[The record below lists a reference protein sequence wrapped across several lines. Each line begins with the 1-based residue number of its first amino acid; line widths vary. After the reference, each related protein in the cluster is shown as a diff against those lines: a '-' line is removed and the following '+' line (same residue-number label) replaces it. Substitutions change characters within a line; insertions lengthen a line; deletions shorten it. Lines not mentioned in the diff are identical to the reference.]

1 MSSMAQEIKPIAA
14 TERKVSFL
22 RTIQAVAW
30 SFVGLRSGKEFEK
43 DTQQLNPIHVVIAG
57 FAGVALFIGALVLIV
72 NWVVKTA

>member
-1 MSSMAQEIKPIAA
+1 MS
-14 TERKVSFL
+14 VV
-22 RTIQAVAW
+22 RTVKAVAW
-30 SFVGLRSGKEFEK
+30 SFVGLRSGEEFEK

>member
-1 MSSMAQEIKPIAA
+1 MSM
-14 TERKVSFL
+14 L
-22 RTIQAVAW
+22 RTAKAVAW

-43 DTQQLNPIHVVIAG
+43 DTQQLNPIHILVAG

>member
-1 MSSMAQEIKPIAA
+1 MSMMPQNTAPAAPKPSTSM
-14 TERKVSFL
+14 L
-22 RTIQAVAW
+22 RTAQAVIW
-30 SFVGLRSGKEFEK
+30 SFVGLRSRQEFEK

>member
-1 MSSMAQEIKPIAA
+1 MIMALEQAPILA
-14 TERKVSFL
+14 RKGAFL

-30 SFVGLRSGKEFEK
+30 SFVGLRKGSEFEK
-43 DTQQLNPIHVVIAG
+43 DTQQLNPVHIVIAA